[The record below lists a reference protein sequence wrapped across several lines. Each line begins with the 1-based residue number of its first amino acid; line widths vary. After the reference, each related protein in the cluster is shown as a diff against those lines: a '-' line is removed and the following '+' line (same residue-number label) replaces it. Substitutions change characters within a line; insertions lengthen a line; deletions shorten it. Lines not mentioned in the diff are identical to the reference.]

1 MKKVLLSSIL
11 ALGSLCTLNA
21 QMTEGVQA
29 RIYAYGLQQTVG
41 EAVVENGTITSYT
54 LTFKTNTAATS
65 AKVNLMNGKTVVA
78 SFEAE
83 ATDATKKSW
92 KAVVNASK
100 VANAGTYTWAAEVS
114 APAVENWATISDH
127 TNYKDNFVLY
137 RSYGLAID
145 NNPENDAFGTIYA
158 VNQAT
163 ATSYTKGIGMWTYNP
178 ELTLLNS
185 SPYAVEGV
193 IGDVSSADSPSD
205 MAIDSKG
212 LLYLSN
218 SSTNGSGVYV
228 VDPTKN
234 YSAKQIFEGT
244 RENGVIKDAD
254 GKEISSMVAA
264 VGVYGK
270 DSDREIFT
278 IDNATSVSTNF
289 YIKRYEIG
297 TQETW
302 NTEASFKQN
311 KFAISKTENMSVV
324 NKNCAIEPIA
334 EGYWITQYRGTTSKY
349 EPILAFINNNNE
361 VKYNYNL
368 ANESFA
374 GSSQNGAIAVDE
386 KTKTVAV
393 ASANNVIIMNYDIAT
408 DGTVTTSN
416 EKTYSITTNHRRPN
430 DMAFDYAGNLY
441 SVTSNKETLSVW
453 SVPTAN
459 NTCITPAK
467 STMTIEITAND
478 IQTGVE
484 EVGVDANAPVEYYNL
499 QGVKVENPSN
509 GIFIKKQGSR
519 TSKVVL

>member
-21 QMTEGVQA
+21 QMTKGVQA
-29 RIYAYGLQQTVG
+29 RIYAYGLQQTKG
-41 EAVVENGTITSYT
+41 QAVVENGSIASYT

-65 AKVNLMNGKTVVA
+65 AKVNLMKGETVVA

-100 VANAGTYTWAAEVS
+100 VGEAGTYTWEAEVS
-114 APAVENWATISDH
+114 APAVKSWATISDH
-127 TNYKDNFVLY
+127 TNNKDNFVFY

-163 ATSYTKGIGMWTYNP
+163 AANYTKGIGMWTYSP
-178 ELTLLNS
+178 ELTLLNN
-185 SPYAVEGV
+185 SPYSIEGV
-193 IGDVSSADSPSD
+193 IGDKNTGESPSD

-218 SSTNGSGVYV
+218 NSTNGSGVYV
-228 VDPTKN
+228 VDPTQN

-244 RENGVIKDAD
+244 RENGVIKDTD
-254 GKEISSMVAA
+254 GNEISSMVAA

-278 IDNATSVSTNF
+278 IDNATGGVTDF

-297 TQETW
+297 SQETW

-311 KFAISKTENMSVV
+311 KFAISETGTMSIV

-334 EGYWITQYRGTTSKY
+334 EGYWISQYRTATSKN
-349 EPILAFINNNNE
+349 EPLLAFINNNNE

-368 ANESFA
+368 ANDSFT

-393 ASANNVIIMNYDIAT
+393 ASANNVIIMNYNIAT
-408 DGTVTTSN
+408 DGKVTTSN
-416 EKTYSITTNHRRPN
+416 EKTYSLTDNHRRPN

-453 SVPTAN
+453 SVPTEN
-459 NTCITPAK
+459 NICKTPAK
-467 STMTIEITAND
+467 STMTIEITSSD